1 MSPEFSDTGGRWR
14 LMEKKIC
21 YCFGYTDTDI
31 ERDVLAHGQSLL
43 MEKIT
48 ASKKAGRCQCGDKN
62 PKGR

>member
-1 MSPEFSDTGGRWR
+1 MG
-14 LMEKKIC
+14 KKIC

-31 ERDVLAHGQSLL
+31 ERDVLAHSQSLI

-48 ASKKAGRCQCGDKN
+48 ASKKAGRCQCDDKN